1 MKYDLEWSYCDNDET
16 FTSLF
21 DKKIDSSNEDTLDV
35 FRVNREAYIMWNRM
49 NKGIQEGKWNDKITF
64 DEWMEKSK

>member
-1 MKYDLEWSYCDNDET
+1 MKYDLECSYCDNDET

-49 NKGIQEGKWNDKITF
+49 NKGIQEGK
-64 DEWMEKSK
+64 